1 MQILKN
7 STKQNSA
14 HFYRNQPS
22 LQTPKN
28 NPLVLLTSLI
38 IQDQPHRVL
47 SGWAAS
53 DDGWSLYR
61 RLIRDI
67 QHPQTTEQLALTLA
81 ALLCYRR
88 LLPYFP
94 NDTTQSIRG
103 CCYLGEFDA
112 LISGELSGNERTV
125 LEYMILSFLWAL
137 NTFDDDHQGLRQLLA
152 TLLDTETT
160 VELRDIFSVQYW
172 VRRMKYRLPHSDAF
186 GKHPSFRLPRG
197 KVAAIPSLWV
207 SKPSL
212 RCYNWWT
219 FAPIVLLLIRYN
231 PVCLTFLNSQLKLPA
246 VIYEVLSHPW
256 FGRFFSFRLV
266 VNPFF

>member
-1 MQILKN
+1 MAGVAAL
-7 STKQNSA
+7 
-14 HFYRNQPS
+14 RV
-22 LQTPKN
+22 
-28 NPLVLLTSLI
+28 PLTGKRFGSSQEGRAGIAV
-38 IQDQPHRVL
+38 QDARQSVSRRTVQDSIHL
-47 SGWAAS
+47 S
-53 DDGWSLYR
+53 
-61 RLIRDI
+61 
-67 QHPQTTEQLALTLA
+67 LTLK
-81 ALLCYRR
+81 
-88 LLPYFP
+88 
-94 NDTTQSIRG
+94 
-103 CCYLGEFDA
+103 E
-112 LISGELSGNERTV
+112 
-125 LEYMILSFLWAL
+125 EY
-137 NTFDDDHQGLRQLLA
+137 QGLRQLLA

-207 SKPSL
+207 SRPSL
-212 RCYNWWT
+212 RCYNWWN
-219 FAPIVLLLIRYN
+219 FAPIVLLLIRYD